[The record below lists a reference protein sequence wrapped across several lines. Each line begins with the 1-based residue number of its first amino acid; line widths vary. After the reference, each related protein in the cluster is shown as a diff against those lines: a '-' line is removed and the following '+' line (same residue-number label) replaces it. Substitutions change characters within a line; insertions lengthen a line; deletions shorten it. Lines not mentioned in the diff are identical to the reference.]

1 MVTVD
6 YAYYAQEFG
15 GQLSSEAFYSKI
27 NSAQALVDS
36 MIMGRAVSTALLPQ
50 VKNAI
55 CAVLDEEV
63 RTANGIVSSASND
76 GYSETYAVKQSRSES
91 LYSVA
96 NIYLA
101 RTGLLFRGGLA
112 RC

>member
-1 MVTVD
+1 MVTAD
-6 YAYYAQEFG
+6 YTYYSETYGGRLSADQFG
-15 GQLSSEAFYSKI
+15 ANI
-27 NSAQALVDS
+27 NRASMLVDS
-36 MIMGRAVSTALLPQ
+36 MIMGRAVPDALLNT
-50 VKNAI
+50 VKSAI
-55 CAVLDEEV
+55 CAVLDEDV

-76 GYSETYAVKQSRSES
+76 GYSETYKVTQTKGEA

-96 NIYLA
+96 QMYLA